1 MKINMKQ
8 FSMEFFNA
16 FAQCKEYLFV
26 KRYGKNSF
34 EVGKIGYYNHYKN
47 SQQNKNHHMFYFGT
61 LFNKW
66 FCESIE
72 VILKDGKRCPHLAIV
87 TPKHVFWWF
96 FKTSKDKYAFEHKR
110 FQITRNDHV
119 SCG

>member
-1 MKINMKQ
+1 MKQ
-8 FSMEFFNA
+8 FSMEFFKA

-87 TPKHVFWWF
+87 TPKHVFGGF
-96 FKTSKDKYAFEHKR
+96 SRHQKINMLLNIKDFKLQEMTM
-110 FQITRNDHV
+110 
-119 SCG
+119 